1 MLLAMT
7 VLPGCNG
14 VYYDDVPVTVGRWVL
29 VESDGMPVPEAYADY
44 YDFFENGDGLHSY
57 YDYYG
62 RFVSDPFVWDIRRPG
77 ELYIRYLDYS
87 IGSYFLYYDYDGAY
101 LYLSAGNM
109 FLLILQDI
117 GYDNDNIRRILHFS
131 PSALRVARFRI
142 KNKMK

>member
-1 MLLAMT
+1 MRRIAGFLCVLLAVMA
-7 VLPGCNG
+7 LPGCDG

-101 LYLSAGNM
+101 LYLSDYPD
-109 FLLILQDI
+109 FYY
-117 GYDNDNIRRILHFS
+117 YD
-131 PSALRVARFRI
+131 AYARVGW
-142 KNKMK
+142 

>member
-1 MLLAMT
+1 MSQTAHKSSALSGYFSARYNWKERIFFG
-7 VLPGCNG
+7 VGCG
-14 VYYDDVPVTVGRWVL
+14 FSTARYGSL
-29 VESDGMPVPEAYADY
+29 SGMAVPEAYADY

-101 LYLSAGNM
+101 LYLSDYPD
-109 FLLILQDI
+109 FYY
-117 GYDNDNIRRILHFS
+117 YD
-131 PSALRVARFRI
+131 AYARVGW
-142 KNKMK
+142 

>member
-1 MLLAMT
+1 MRRIAGLLCVLLAMT

-87 IGSYFLYYDYDGAY
+87 IGSYFLSVFVSVG
-101 LYLSAGNM
+101 LSG
-109 FLLILQDI
+109 FLLLRRLCEGGVVASEYPADI
-117 GYDNDNIRRILHFS
+117 M
-131 PSALRVARFRI
+131 P
-142 KNKMK
+142 